1 MSVEL
6 PSTTTAITE
15 APKKRRL
22 PWLTRPVVAK
32 PPMPASLASPNGQ
45 PGPATPPI
53 LNVRPTPPTSLP
65 AAPVA
70 KRRALPWARKP
81 ATPIVSGPA
90 AAAPV
95 ATGLVVEETSA
106 EPSAAVLGTQEA
118 AQPFSPASY
127 SEPQRFVLD
136 VAMRSSGIDASE
148 RDAANLRAAF
158 ARAQTRKVGL
168 GPAAYANNIIRQV
181 ESARAQSIDGVTLL
195 DATPYIDPSGAFAT
209 SFLNGMIE
217 CAPESLAAE
226 TPPTTELRAASEA
239 VTYDYLTSFMASAR
253 PSDFACANG
262 RACFGMRLFDE
273 HGRPLPP
280 TVWKVFFKP
289 SELPD
294 VLDNPQRFE
303 HDAKTRYCI
312 GCKLELAVN
321 RVYTISA
328 HNARMR
334 PNLLACNIHVFVDLP
349 GEFPVAATVGLGSTG
364 YHGLVQNIPR
374 ISRVGWRTAPD
385 SQCTG
390 CFVYTWNVPRF
401 PVPLAYYTRDNAGG
415 TAPSF

>member
-15 APKKRRL
+15 VQKKRRL
-22 PWLTRPVVAK
+22 PWLTRPLTK
-32 PPMPASLASPNGQ
+32 PPTPTPVKPPASSAV
-45 PGPATPPI
+45 PI
-53 LNVRPTPPTSLP
+53 VRPVPPPPRSLP

-70 KRRALPWARKP
+70 KRRALPWTRNST
-81 ATPIVSGPA
+81 TPTVGGGTA
-90 AAAPV
+90 AAAP
-95 ATGLVVEETSA
+95 GLAVEETST
-106 EPSAAVLGTQEA
+106 EPSAAVLGTQDGA

-226 TPPTTELRAASEA
+226 TPPTAELRAASEA

-273 HGRPLPP
+273 HGRSLPP

-349 GEFPVAATVGLGSTG
+349 GEFPVAATTGLGSAG

-374 ISRVGWRTAPD
+374 ISRVGWRTTPD

-401 PVPLAYYTRDNAGG
+401 PVPLAYYTRDTGG
-415 TAPSF
+415 TAAAATPSF